1 MFLPVRKEG
10 LGLLV
15 NQPQNCCC
23 AQPGVLKDTSSVPPA
38 SLKPLGDILVSKA
51 KPNSRR
57 AAVALSGCNGSL
69 AAALAGDDG
78 AMGRASRAP
87 IQGRVL
93 GRKAE
98 TPHRAGTLAA
108 PSQQCLRHRRR
119 RTEEP
124 EVWGLFW
131 VLLFP
136 TGSGCRELSGAF
148 NHSTA
153 GDRRSRQVIHPASN
167 QPGVSHQNGICQK
180 TAC

>member
-15 NQPQNCCC
+15 NQPPNCCC
-23 AQPGVLKDTSSVPPA
+23 AQPGVLKDTSSVPPT
-38 SLKPLGDILVSKA
+38 SLKLLGDILVSKV

-69 AAALAGDDG
+69 AAELAGDSG
-78 AMGRASRAP
+78 MIRHASCALT
-87 IQGRVL
+87 QDRVL

-98 TPHRAGTLAA
+98 TPHRAGNLPALA
-108 PSQQCLRHRRR
+108 QLCLQHHWC
-119 RTEEP
+119 RTKEQ

-136 TGSGCRELSGAF
+136 TGSGCSQLLGAS
-148 NHSTA
+148 NHLTA
-153 GDRRSRQVIHPASN
+153 GDRTSRQ
-167 QPGVSHQNGICQK
+167 
-180 TAC
+180 